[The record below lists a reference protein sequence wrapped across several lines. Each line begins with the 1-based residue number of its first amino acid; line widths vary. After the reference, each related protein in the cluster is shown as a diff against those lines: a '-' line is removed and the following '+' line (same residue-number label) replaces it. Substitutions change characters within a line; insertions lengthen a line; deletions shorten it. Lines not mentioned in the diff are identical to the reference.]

1 MICTR
6 HSTNLASSRN
16 VEGENASLQ
25 VDMPHSKTPLL
36 KLPNTELGSLV
47 PSLRTADVFCGRRS
61 DDRKYVYGSQ
71 ARNKVAA
78 ILNYCTFRWV
88 MKVVHLHAWIVVD
101 WVIRI
106 PVNADNGLCSLAQS
120 TDSHRTLTSVAKPL
134 TFLKPVCC

>member
-6 HSTNLASSRN
+6 HGTNLAPSRN

-25 VDMPHSKTPLL
+25 VGMPHSKTPLL

-47 PSLRTADVFCGRRS
+47 PS
-61 DDRKYVYGSQ
+61 
-71 ARNKVAA
+71 A
-78 ILNYCTFRWV
+78 ILNYCTFRSV
-88 MKVVHLHAWIVVD
+88 MKVVHLHAWLVVD

-120 TDSHRTLTSVAKPL
+120 TDSHRTLTSVAKTL

>member
-6 HSTNLASSRN
+6 HSTNLAASRN
-16 VEGENASLQ
+16 VKGENASLQ
-25 VDMPHSKTPLL
+25 VDMPQSKTPLL
-36 KLPNTELGSLV
+36 KLPNTEQGSQ
-47 PSLRTADVFCGRRS
+47 
-61 DDRKYVYGSQ
+61 DDRKYVCGSQ

-78 ILNYCTFRWV
+78 ILNYYTFRWV
-88 MKVVHLHAWIVVD
+88 MKMVHLHAWLIVD

-106 PVNADNGLCSLAQS
+106 PVNADTGLSSLVQS

>member
-16 VEGENASLQ
+16 VEGENASPQ
-25 VDMPHSKTPLL
+25 VDKPHSKTPLL
-36 KLPNTELGSLV
+36 KLPTTGLGSLV
-47 PSLRTADVFCGRRS
+47 PS
-61 DDRKYVYGSQ
+61 
-71 ARNKVAA
+71 A
-78 ILNYCTFRWV
+78 ILNYCTFRSV
-88 MKVVHLHAWIVVD
+88 MKVVHLHAWLGVD

-120 TDSHRTLTSVAKPL
+120 KDSHRTLTSVAKTL

>member
-25 VDMPHSKTPLL
+25 VDKPHSKTPLL

-47 PSLRTADVFCGRRS
+47 PS
-61 DDRKYVYGSQ
+61 
-71 ARNKVAA
+71 A
-78 ILNYCTFRWV
+78 ILNYCTFRSV
-88 MKVVHLHAWIVVD
+88 MKVVHLHAWLGVD

>member
-47 PSLRTADVFCGRRS
+47 PSLRTADVLAVVEATTANMSAVRRL
-61 DDRKYVYGSQ
+61 R
-71 ARNKVAA
+71 
-78 ILNYCTFRWV
+78 IRW
-88 MKVVHLHAWIVVD
+88 
-101 WVIRI
+101 
-106 PVNADNGLCSLAQS
+106 PQS
-120 TDSHRTLTSVAKPL
+120 
-134 TFLKPVCC
+134 